1 VGSQPAHKPEEHKD
15 SRIQTW
21 WLMMRNFSGKALGTA
36 ASRMY
41 HPSISVVVPT
51 AAYAVASRIFTTLHN
66 LHAPL
71 GLATRDVWGF
81 PGRQ

>member
-1 VGSQPAHKPEEHKD
+1 MGSQPEHKPEEHKY
-15 SRIQTW
+15 SRIPAR

-36 ASRMY
+36 ASRMC

-51 AAYAVASRIFTTLHN
+51 AAYAVASRISTTLYN